1 MCRGVLDARRVA
13 TDSKEIIRLRLLI
26 VDDNAQF
33 LEAARALLE
42 RQSVEVVATVS
53 NGADAERAVREL
65 RPDCVLLDIGL
76 GVESGFDVAT
86 RLAAEDGPYV
96 VLISVY
102 SESEYV
108 DLIANSPAV
117 GFIPKAE
124 LSAQRI
130 ADVLD
135 GARGPTV

>member
-1 MCRGVLDARRVA
+1 M
-13 TDSKEIIRLRLLI
+13 RLLI

-76 GVESGFDVAT
+76 GAESGFDVAT
-86 RLAAEDGPYV
+86 RLAVEDGPYV